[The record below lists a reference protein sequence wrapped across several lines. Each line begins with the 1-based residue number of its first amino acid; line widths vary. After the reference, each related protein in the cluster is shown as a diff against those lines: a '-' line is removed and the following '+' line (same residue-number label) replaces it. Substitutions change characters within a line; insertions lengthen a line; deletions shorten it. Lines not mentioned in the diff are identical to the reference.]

1 MATNQKDI
9 DHINPH
15 KNLDVQT
22 SVIPRYPELEKI
34 IRYERVPEHYR
45 EENEVAAYAA
55 MGRPN
60 GNTSTK
66 SWYRD
71 IYEYYQN
78 NEY

>member
-9 DHINPH
+9 DRINAH

-22 SVIPRYPELEKI
+22 SVIPRYPEIEKI
-34 IRYERVPEHYR
+34 VRYERTPEHYR

-60 GNTSTK
+60 ANTSTK

-71 IYEYYQN
+71 IYEFYQN

>member
-1 MATNQKDI
+1 MSTNQKDI
-9 DHINPH
+9 DRINAH

-22 SVIPRYPELEKI
+22 SVIPRYPEIEKI
-34 IRYERVPEHYR
+34 VRYERTPEHYR
-45 EENEVAAYAA
+45 EENEVADYSA

-60 GNTSTK
+60 ANTNTK

-71 IYEYYQN
+71 IYESYQN